1 VHRAKK
7 VPKILDEPKKKRT
20 LRKPAQR
27 DTRLQM
33 PLQKSGYLAEGSVQ
47 SMRANPA
54 ALLTDQRLSQLT
66 NAGQKARVLNHL
78 QRHHGNA
85 YVQKIV
91 GQVQGTRDE
100 EPNDVKFDAKSG
112 KELLGYE
119 MTRVAE
125 QGGAPIQRQPVE
137 AEETAMAEPKEG
149 AIAQLKNA
157 VEKLRTSLERE
168 HIKGLLRQAAT
179 CQALG
184 ADAAA
189 KEALNEAADVAL
201 AMLKRKTAGFDV
213 QFAKREMVTELLNA
227 AADVLKLGGDE
238 KAVESAMKKALD
250 WAEAQLNLAVEKLKT
265 IPTEATAKQVLAK
278 AADVMLLGGD
288 ATEAIDSFMAW
299 KEESGKVAE
308 SATAG

>member
-1 VHRAKK
+1 MHRAKK

-20 LRKPAQR
+20 LRKPTQR

-33 PLQKSGYLAEGSVQ
+33 PLQKLGYLAEGSVQ
-47 SMRANPA
+47 SMGANPA
-54 ALLTDQRLSQLT
+54 VLLTDQRLSQLT

-78 QRHHGNA
+78 QQHHGNA

-100 EPNDVKFDAKSG
+100 GLNGGKFDAKSG

-137 AEETAMAEPKEG
+137 AEETAMTEPKEG

-189 KEALNEAADVAL
+189 KEALDEAADVAL

-227 AADVLKLGGDE
+227 AANVLKLGGDE

-265 IPTEATAKQVLAK
+265 TPTEATAKQVLVK

-288 ATEAIDSFMAW
+288 ATEAVDLFMAW